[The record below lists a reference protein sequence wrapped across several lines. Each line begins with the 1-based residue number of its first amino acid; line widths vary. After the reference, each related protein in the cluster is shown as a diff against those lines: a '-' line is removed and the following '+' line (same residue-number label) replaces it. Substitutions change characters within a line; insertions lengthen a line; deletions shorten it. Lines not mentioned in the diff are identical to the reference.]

1 VRNRSYLCP
10 ASRAEWISYCVFF
23 LKQLFGFSPNSYYRD
38 VLVLFAF
45 IAGFG
50 VGVVTVVWIWVRETR

>member
-1 VRNRSYLCP
+1 MLNFC
-10 ASRAEWISYCVFF
+10 C
-23 LKQLFGFSPNSYYRD
+23 KLFGFDANDYYRD

-50 VGVVTVVWIWVRETR
+50 VSVIAVVWVWVRESR